1 MRLRETMIYD
11 IVTQIH
17 KMIIVSSS
25 PRNQLPNH
33 GLRAGAKYGEKEKAE
48 IWDGNCGVEECAL
61 CGLPNPTA
69 KMRVRGHC
77 KKGSIFDKEYYFV
90 IMENGKQAYL
100 GRYFSLI
107 SYNEQ
112 QNLWMWT
119 DSKDANSK
127 GIDLF

>member
-1 MRLRETMIYD
+1 
-11 IVTQIH
+11 
-17 KMIIVSSS
+17 
-25 PRNQLPNH
+25 
-33 GLRAGAKYGEKEKAE
+33 
-48 IWDGNCGVEECAL
+48 
-61 CGLPNPTA
+61 
-69 KMRVRGHC
+69 MRVRGLC

-107 SYNEQ
+107 SYDEQ